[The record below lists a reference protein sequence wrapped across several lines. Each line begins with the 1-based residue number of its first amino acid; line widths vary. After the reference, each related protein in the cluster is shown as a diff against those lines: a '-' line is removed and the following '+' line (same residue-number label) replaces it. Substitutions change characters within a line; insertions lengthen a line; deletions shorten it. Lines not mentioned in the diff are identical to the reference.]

1 LECIL
6 RALHQQL
13 TTTAASAACS
23 AAAAAAAAAGKK
35 RGKAVLMP
43 FQMAVLV
50 GITITYTVVGGDNL
64 HAFAAGLSGTNTTI
78 VPKWGFYLMFGGLQV
93 LLSMVSVFAI
103 WLCTGGSS
111 SSSSSSVVC
120 QYSRQLQLHQ
130 STAAA
135 ICSAPRKALHLQVK
149 TC

>member
-1 LECIL
+1 M
-6 RALHQQL
+6 
-13 TTTAASAACS
+13 TTTAASAAAS
-23 AAAAAAAAAGKK
+23 AAAAAAGKK

-93 LLSMVSVFAI
+93 LLSMVSVFVI
-103 WLCTGGSS
+103 WLCTRDS

-120 QYSRQLQLHQ
+120 QYSRQLELHQ